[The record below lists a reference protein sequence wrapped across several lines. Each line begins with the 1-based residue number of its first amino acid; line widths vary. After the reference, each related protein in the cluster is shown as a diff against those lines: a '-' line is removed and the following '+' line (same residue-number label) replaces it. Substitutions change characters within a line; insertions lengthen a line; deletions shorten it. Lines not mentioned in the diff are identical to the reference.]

1 MLRGVG
7 SVGVL
12 RKRRRRVEK
21 GAAVGA
27 GSPRGR
33 LDCWEGVA
41 VPASWMQDAL
51 LASSHDLLCSAGARA
66 RELRRKLAQKISW
79 YS

>member
-1 MLRGVG
+1 MLREVG

-12 RKRRRRVEK
+12 RKRRRRLET

-27 GSPRGR
+27 GSSRGR
-33 LDCWEGVA
+33 LDCWGGVA

-51 LASSHDLLCSAGARA
+51 LASFHDLLCS
-66 RELRRKLAQKISW
+66 
-79 YS
+79 